1 MKAVECLPSLSYDLI
16 NFRPHFDHARI
27 HAGSMFLDPGE
38 STGSAY
44 YKIDNERR
52 CHMKILHAIHGCL
65 VHTFAI
71 IGAASSIDAW
81 RTQPTTTVCFQY
93 GFNHIACTTP
103 PGHLHPVKHT
113 SFCFWALLYCLK
125 RMSLLTCHHIWF
137 GLSTV
142 PFNFMR
148 GNLTAR
154 LPWTASIVFQYPSS
168 LQLFAFRRSEKMRHQ
183 SRSSQHRLYDAPI
196 TRAYHR
202 PFLPSLSA

>member
-1 MKAVECLPSLSYDLI
+1 MPYTAALSIPLPLLEQHP
-16 NFRPHFDHARI
+16 R
-27 HAGSMFLDPGE
+27 SMPG
-38 STGSAY
+38 G
-44 YKIDNERR
+44 
-52 CHMKILHAIHGCL
+52 L
-65 VHTFAI
+65 
-71 IGAASSIDAW
+71 
-81 RTQPTTTVCFQY
+81 QPTTTVCFQY
-93 GFNHIACTTP
+93 GLNHTACTIP

-113 SFCFWALLYCLK
+113 SFCFWALLYCQK
-125 RMSLLTCHHIWF
+125 RMSLLACHHIWF

-196 TRAYHR
+196 TPCRNQTSYQMSCSNIIASS
-202 PFLPSLSA
+202 FLFHCIIMIVGP